1 MSMSINY
8 MLGFAVEA
16 TNLENKTMQWL
27 KEKGQ
32 IDKKMIYK
40 TLQKTTDRT
49 TRTTLKIARDLKYT
63 GRLSSPYQ
71 ACGISRAPAISIY
84 FKD

>member
-49 TRTTLKIARDLKYT
+49 TRTRVHKT
-63 GRLSSPYQ
+63 GGELRCSGRVNSP
-71 ACGISRAPAISIY
+71 CSTSENGL
-84 FKD
+84 F